1 MLGRGKDVSTPRLS
15 ICIPTLNRHAYIGAA
30 IDSILDQATEEVE
43 IIVVD
48 AGSSDDT
55 ERVVR
60 QRQKSNPRLLYARSA
75 QLTAGAEG
83 GAGTSLA
90 GLRGFEV
97 DCDWAVRLS
106 HGEYCWLLPDDDL
119 LHPDAIQRVVAE
131 LDKGYSLILVNAE
144 VRTHDLLA
152 TLQSARLD
160 IATDQMY
167 LPHQMASLLA
177 DTGTYMSYIGG
188 VVLRKDIWTSRD
200 LGPYIGSAFPHV
212 GIIFQASLPTP
223 ALVIAQPLVT
233 IRYGN
238 AQWYGK
244 AFEIWMFKW
253 PGIVWSFSHLPDA
266 AKRRVVP
273 REPWKRAKTL
283 LRYRAAGAYGLDE
296 YQRWI
301 RNSPCSPW
309 VKWMARSIVLLPGQ
323 AVNSAARFYYS
334 RLHSGPKLELADMEL
349 SRYSPV
355 RRPRGGRETSP
366 LPGDEGK
373 DNPC

>member
-1 MLGRGKDVSTPRLS
+1 MTAPRLS
-15 ICIPTLNRHAYIGAA
+15 ICVPTLDRHAYIGATL
-30 IDSILDQATEEVE
+30 DSILATATDEVE
-43 IIVVD
+43 IVVVD

-60 QRQKSNPRLLYARSA
+60 RRQQSNPRIVYARSGERTTGEA
-75 QLTAGAEG
+75 AGP
-83 GAGTSLA
+83 TPFPS

-97 DCDWAVRLS
+97 DCDWAVRMS
-106 HGEYCWLLPDDDL
+106 KGQYCWLFPDDDAL
-119 LHPDAIQRVVAE
+119 RADAIRRVLAE
-131 LDKGYSLILVNAE
+131 LDKGYSLILANAE
-144 VRTHDLLA
+144 VRTHDLM
-152 TLQSARLD
+152 TTVQRARLD
-160 IATDQMY
+160 IATDQVY
-167 LPHQMASLLA
+167 LPHQMAGLLA
-177 DTGTYMSYIGG
+177 DTGTYLSYIGG

-212 GIIFQASLPTP
+212 GIIFQAPLPTP
-223 ALVIAQPLVT
+223 ALVIADPLVT

-301 RNSPCSPW
+301 RNRPCSPW
-309 VKWMARSIVLLPGQ
+309 VKWMARSIALLPGQ
-323 AVNSAARFYYS
+323 AVNTAARFYYS
-334 RLHSGPKLELADMEL
+334 RLHSGPKLELTDMEL
-349 SRYSPV
+349 SRHSPG
-355 RRPRGGRETSP
+355 RRQTGRGEASS
-366 LPGDEGK
+366 LPGDKGMH
-373 DNPC
+373 NPC